1 MVEDHKLLY
10 CGDQIAAPKILRKR
24 IVAWV
29 HQYLLHPG
37 STRMEKT
44 IGSLFTW
51 PKMRDDIRRYVKT
64 CRKCQLCKASPIR
77 KYGKLP
83 AKEAEPAVP
92 WNRVN
97 VDLIGPYSVKVK
109 GTRETIELRAMTMID
124 PTTG

>member
-1 MVEDHKLLY
+1 
-10 CGDQIAAPKILRKR
+10 
-24 IVAWV
+24 
-29 HQYLLHPG
+29 
-37 STRMEKT
+37 MEKT

-124 PTTG
+124 PTTGWFEVKEIEEPTAGVCQAALDDTVAKPLSPSQRNGIRQWG